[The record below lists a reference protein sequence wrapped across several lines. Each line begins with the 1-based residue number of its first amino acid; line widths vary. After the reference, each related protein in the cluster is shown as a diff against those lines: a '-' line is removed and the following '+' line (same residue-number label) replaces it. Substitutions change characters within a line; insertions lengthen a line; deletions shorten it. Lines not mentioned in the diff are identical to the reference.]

1 MSMRGGLDEKINSNQ
16 AELRNFSRTL
26 AEIEWLLLALVL
38 VYLVI
43 LDGGDSSFE
52 ITIASAVY
60 AVLVIGFR
68 YLNLFTSEA
77 RWKLAVETMA
87 MITLTAFVVWHTGK
101 ADSVM
106 VNLFLL
112 PIVFAALTLGTL
124 LTLGVV
130 SLIAVFYLLAAYV
143 QLGDDFLTYITFSSV
158 MLKLAPLLLVA
169 YLTALLAADMSATG
183 IFLRYL
189 SETDSL
195 TGLPNMRGFRSAIE
209 REHARA
215 EREQTHFT
223 VMMVDADNLKTTN
236 DRFGHEAGNRLIIR
250 MVETMKHVLRGSDV
264 VARFGGDEFV
274 VLLPNTSAT
283 TGRDAAERVRA
294 AIAAMGFSPNG
305 GTIETTVSVGLAT
318 FPSDSQDIDDLMG
331 RADLAMYA
339 SKKAGRNR
347 VTVYTRETIE
357 SDSAA

>member
-1 MSMRGGLDEKINSNQ
+1 MGGRMDEQIHSNQ
-16 AELRNFSRTL
+16 AELKSFSRTL

-43 LDGGDSSFE
+43 LEGGDSSFE

-87 MITLTAFVVWHTGK
+87 MIALTAFVVWHTGK

-130 SLIAVFYLLAAYV
+130 SLIAVFYLVSAYV
-143 QLGDDFLTYITFSSV
+143 QLGDEFLTYVTFSSV

-183 IFLRYL
+183 VFLRYL

-195 TGLPNMRGFRSAIE
+195 TGLPNMRGFRAAID

-215 EREQTHFT
+215 ERERTPFT
-223 VMMVDADNLKTTN
+223 LMMVDADNLKTTN

-250 MVETMKHVLRGSDV
+250 MVETMKHALRGSDII
-264 VARFGGDEFV
+264 ARYGGDEFV
-274 VLLPNTSAT
+274 VLLPNTSRAMAREA
-283 TGRDAAERVRA
+283 GERVRK
-294 AIAAMGFSPNG
+294 AIAGMGFAPNG
-305 GTIETTVSVGLAT
+305 EPIETTVSVGLAT
-318 FPSDSQDIDDLMG
+318 FPDDSDEVEDLMS
-331 RADLAMYA
+331 RADQAMYA
-339 SKKAGRNR
+339 SKKSGRNR
-347 VTVYTRETIE
+347 VTVYTLEPMADA
-357 SDSAA
+357 SPA